1 MSVMS
6 NQSISMNS
14 GEGLLPGR
22 CPTEQQGGHGHLRT
36 NAKGGRRRKWS
47 QEVNWIVM
55 ECYYSSNP
63 EVEIYRENVYDLES
77 KRNVWC
83 KRTTVVESEEVYC
96 YKKVVPWFRVE
107 LD

>member
-1 MSVMS
+1 
-6 NQSISMNS
+6 
-14 GEGLLPGR
+14 
-22 CPTEQQGGHGHLRT
+22 
-36 NAKGGRRRKWS
+36 
-47 QEVNWIVM
+47 M